1 MTAAQDAR
9 TRILHAAADLFME
22 YGFDGTSVREI
33 GERAGVGQSSLYHHV
48 RSKGQLLQELHHNFA
63 RDLISALEAATS
75 PDGSVAGQL
84 REIVRAVLKIV
95 QTHQSGVTVFLRER
109 HSLPAEAREPV
120 QLERDQVDA
129 IIDGVIQ
136 RGIDAGEFRADLDVV
151 LARLAVLGMCNW
163 TYEWYRADGTRT
175 ISEISDYFADFALNG
190 MIARRD

>member
-1 MTAAQDAR
+1 MPAAQDAR
-9 TRILHAAADLFME
+9 TRILQAAADLFME
-22 YGFDGTSVREI
+22 NGFGGTSVREI

-63 RDLISALEAATS
+63 RELIAALEAATS

-95 QTHQSGVTVFLRER
+95 QTHQAGVTVFLRER
-109 HSLPAEAREPV
+109 HSLPPEAREPV

-136 RGIDAGEFRADLDVV
+136 RGIDEGEFRADLDVV
-151 LARLAVLGMCNW
+151 LARLALLGMCNW
-163 TYEWYRADGTRT
+163 TYEWYRADGART

-190 MIARRD
+190 MMARRD